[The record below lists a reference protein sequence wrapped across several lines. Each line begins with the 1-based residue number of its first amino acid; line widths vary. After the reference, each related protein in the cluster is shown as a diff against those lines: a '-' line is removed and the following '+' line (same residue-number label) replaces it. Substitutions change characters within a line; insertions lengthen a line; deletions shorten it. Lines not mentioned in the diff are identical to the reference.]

1 MSTEVEN
8 IIKELEGLDCE
19 LLIGL
24 QSVNAFHR
32 PNQDYFSSNL
42 VNIEEKGSLFPLSG
56 NNDFQ
61 VPEHY
66 FEDQLANLF
75 DIIGTEEVLPEE
87 LDDDFVFSFEKQKV
101 GLPLS
106 VPMGYFEQLKPE
118 FLDSEEHIIERKEKA
133 KIVSF
138 FQNVN
143 KYVAAAVIL
152 VLFSLGANIM
162 LRIKEEKKA
171 FQLLNNMNIN
181 NELADVPTE
190 EILNYLNQS
199 SSKNMEYLINPGNSN
214 LVNKALSNNKSGEP
228 VDEKN
233 NIKGA
238 SDEEIL
244 EYLSD
249 EDHGF

>member
-8 IIKELEGLDCE
+8 IIRELEGLDCK

-24 QSVNAFHR
+24 QSVNTFNK
-32 PNQDYFSSNL
+32 PEQDYFFSIL

-56 NNDFQ
+56 NDDFQ
-61 VPEHY
+61 VPAHY

-75 DIIGTEEVLPEE
+75 DIIGTEEVLSEE
-87 LDDDFVFSFEKQKV
+87 LDEDFVFSFEKEKV
-101 GLPLS
+101 GMPFS
-106 VPMGYFEQLKPE
+106 VPTGYFEQLKPE
-118 FLDSEEHIIERKEKA
+118 FLDTEEHIIERKEKA

-199 SSKNMEYLINPGNSN
+199 SSKNMDYLINPSRNGN
-214 LVNKALSNNKSGEP
+214 LVNKPLSNQDSSS
-228 VDEKN
+228 VDKIN
-233 NIKGA
+233 SV